1 MSTAASISGNRAVRP
16 VHVIRLSIGVAA
28 VIVALFMVDIWLEK
42 VEQTELASQALHA
55 DQNGQKLL
63 AQHRADEAVD
73 AFRKAHALERENTKY
88 ELDLIQALM
97 SAGKLAEAEP
107 LMAEI
112 LEQQSNNGHANLIAA
127 RLAAKQGRTNSAD
140 SYYHRAIYGEW
151 PDHVTQHQTQ
161 TRLEL
166 INFLGQDG
174 KQDEM
179 LAELLPLEE
188 KAGKNADLQPT
199 LARLFLAAGSASRAR
214 DIYSQLIKAH
224 PENATNY
231 AGLGDAEL
239 ALGDFRAAHLAF
251 ANAVAH
257 DPNDE
262 EWRARFELTTNLI
275 AIDPMMR
282 RISDSE
288 RYSRSMRILQ
298 MAADDLSQCITKNSA
313 LATNEAT
320 QLLTRAQ
327 AKLGAPAP
335 KQPTNDMA
343 EAVLSLAEAIW
354 QADTS
359 VCGTGTTANEQAL
372 RLIMDKL
379 AK

>member
-1 MSTAASISGNRAVRP
+1 MSAAPSVPGNLAVAR

-28 VIVALFMVDIWLEK
+28 VIAALAMVDVFLERM
-42 VEQTELASQALHA
+42 EQSELASQALHA

-63 AQHRADEAVD
+63 AQYKAKEAVD

-97 SAGKLAEAEP
+97 TAGKLAEAQP
-107 LMAEI
+107 LMTEI
-112 LEQQSNNGHANLIAA
+112 LQQQSNGGEVNLIAA
-127 RLAAKQGRTNSAD
+127 RLAAKEGHVNAAD

-151 PDHVTQHQTQ
+151 PNRTRQHQIE

-166 INFLGQDG
+166 INFLRTHG

-188 KAGKNADLQPT
+188 QAGNNATLQPT
-199 LARLFLAAGSASRAR
+199 LAKLFLAAGSASRAR
-214 DIYSQLIKAH
+214 DIYRELIKVD
-224 PENATNY
+224 PRNASNY

-257 DPNDE
+257 DGKDE
-262 EWRARFELTTNLI
+262 QLRARLQLTTTLI
-275 AIDPMMR
+275 SIDPMMR
-282 RISDSE
+282 RLSDSE
-288 RYSRSMRILQ
+288 KYSRGVRILQ
-298 MAADDLSQCITKNSA
+298 MATDDLSQCITTHSSV
-313 LATNEAT
+313 ATNEAT
-320 QLLTRAQ
+320 QLVTAAQ
-327 AKLGAPAP
+327 AELAAPAP
-335 KQPTNDMA
+335 KQPTNEMA
-343 EAVLSLAEAIW
+343 EAVLSLAERIW
-354 QADTS
+354 QAKADL
-359 VCGTGTTANEQAL
+359 CGTETTTNEQAL